1 MVAFRLKKRSLLP
14 IVVGLLVLMA
24 LACSSDAP
32 APTPTPTP
40 TAEQEAVTP
49 TSTSGASLV
58 PTLAPSPQ
66 SSAAVPV
73 PITTNAEPT
82 PVPYD
87 ATATMYRLFSEL
99 GGSTSEQSS
108 ALVDI
113 RRERDTSQVPVLIEA
128 MRYTFGIYQFIDI
141 REEMTSVLQMLTG
154 QDFGNREWNKW
165 MEWLG
170 KNLDE
175 FSPPEGYVDW
185 KINLLSEFDPR
196 YTDLLSTAEETSR
209 INLTEV
215 VWGGVVID
223 GIPDLR
229 DPNIIPSDEADYLE
243 ADERVFGVSINGE
256 HRAYPLRITNPH
268 EMVNDVL
275 GGEPISLAW

>member
-32 APTPTPTP
+32 APTPAP

-49 TSTSGASLV
+49 TSTSGASPV
-58 PTLAPSPQ
+58 ATLAPSPQ

-154 QDFGNREWNKW
+154 QDFGSREWNKW

-170 KNLDE
+170 KNLEE
-175 FSPPEGYVDW
+175 FSPPKGYVDW

-229 DPNIIPSDEADYLE
+229 DPNIIPADEADYLE

>member
-1 MVAFRLKKRSLLP
+1 
-14 IVVGLLVLMA
+14 
-24 LACSSDAP
+24 
-32 APTPTPTP
+32 
-40 TAEQEAVTP
+40 
-49 TSTSGASLV
+49 
-58 PTLAPSPQ
+58 
-66 SSAAVPV
+66 
-73 PITTNAEPT
+73 
-82 PVPYD
+82 
-87 ATATMYRLFSEL
+87 MYRLFSEL

-154 QDFGNREWNKW
+154 QDFGSREWGKW

-170 KNLDE
+170 KNLEE

-196 YTDLLSTAEETSR
+196 YTDLLSSAEETSR